1 VPLEPNIN
9 FKTWYCFAPVN
20 IRIVIPVKKSE
31 RTNTIIERVL
41 RHQPSLP
48 FLAKNK
54 DKDHENI
61 YNLLH
66 RSVRKFELSLFSG
79 VKQKRVNEKM

>member
-1 VPLEPNIN
+1 MPLRPKIN
-9 FKTWYCFAPVN
+9 FKTWYCFALFN
-20 IRIVIPVKKSE
+20 RRIVILVKKND
-31 RTNTIIERVL
+31 RTNTRIERVL

-48 FLAKNK
+48 FLAKNR

-66 RSVRKFELSLFSG
+66 GSVRKFELSLFSG